1 MDHMCPECGALWP
14 EGFSC
19 EGAFHA
25 LLAREWQDPELQA
38 EHFFLV
44 ACYNLQHPSSFTEE
58 ALKNLQQ
65 GLSAKLETG
74 LSILDLRKRA
84 EEAFDG
90 PNRVRKPEAERQ
102 VVLRKWTFT
111 LVEVYAK
118 GALEGAAQRVRD
130 WANAIHQQVKSKE

>member
-19 EGAFHA
+19 EQAFHA
-25 LLAREWQDPELQA
+25 LLAQEWQDPDLQA

-44 ACYNLQHPSSFTEE
+44 ACYNLQHPASFTDE

-65 GLSAKLETG
+65 GLFARLETG

-84 EEAFDG
+84 EARFNG
-90 PNRVRKPEAERQ
+90 SNRVKKPEAERQ
-102 VVLRKWTFT
+102 VQLRRWTFT
-111 LVEVYAK
+111 LVDVYAE
-118 GALEGAAQRVRD
+118 GALEGAAERVRD
-130 WANAIHQQVKSKE
+130 WANAIHQQVNLKE

>member
-19 EGAFHA
+19 ERAFHA

-44 ACYNLQHPSSFTEE
+44 ACYNLQHPSSFTDE
-58 ALKNLQQ
+58 ALNNLQQ
-65 GLSAKLETG
+65 GLFARLETG
-74 LSILDLRKRA
+74 LSIRDLRKRA

-90 PNRVRKPEAERQ
+90 PNRVKKPEAERQ
-102 VVLRKWTFT
+102 VLLRRWTFT
-111 LVEVYAK
+111 LVDVYAE
-118 GALEGAAQRVRD
+118 GALEGAAKRVRD
-130 WANAIHQQVKSKE
+130 WADSIHRQMSKE